1 MDAIIVHYMTQL
13 RMALNDNSA
22 LMTVVII
29 ATDLT
34 ILGEWD
40 DRKCLCVKYSGS
52 VKEN

>member
-1 MDAIIVHYMTQL
+1 MV
-13 RMALNDNSA
+13 LNDNSV
-22 LMTVVII
+22 LMIVII
-29 ATDLT
+29 IVIDLI